1 MVTIYGILSMFFNH
15 CMSERMSNST
25 LASLALRTAQL
36 LQENGHKL
44 DETPALIGFDG
55 FIDTILHVVDKRHSA
70 TEYTC
75 VETIEAFGKRI
86 LEAAG
91 QSTNIE
97 LVIQA
102 VKLGGNGPIM
112 ANAMAALGVPV
123 TYCGMTGYPRTQPIF
138 EELAARARM
147 LPLCDAAL
155 TDAYEFEDGKLI
167 VGKHEN
173 VGQVSWENLQERVG
187 DLAWR
192 TAWQSAGFAGM
203 VNWTMLPHLTA
214 LWKEMQARLETEPA
228 PARKVLFFDL
238 ADPEKRT
245 PEDLEEALW
254 TLAGFQKW
262 HDVVLGL
269 NEREAQQVVETL
281 GLPGADEGLE
291 RNTSAHHQEICGFAQ
306 SVREKLGISACAVH
320 PTAFA
325 SAADAKACAVVS
337 GPFIA
342 KPKITTGAG
351 DHFNAGFCAGY
362 LCGGDLEQ
370 ALQCGVATSGYYVR
384 HAQSPTREQL
394 AAFLREL

>member
-1 MVTIYGILSMFFNH
+1 
-15 CMSERMSNST
+15 MSNST
-25 LASLALRTAQL
+25 LASSASLPLRTAQML
-36 LQENGHKL
+36 EQNGHRL
-44 DETPALIGFDG
+44 DQTPALIGFDG
-55 FIDTILHVVDKRHSA
+55 FIDTILHVVDKRQSA
-70 TEYTC
+70 TEYTRLQ
-75 VETIEAFGKRI
+75 TIEAFGKRI

-91 QSTNIE
+91 QSTNVE

-112 ANAMAALGVPV
+112 ANAMAALGAPV
-123 TYCGMTGYPRTQPIF
+123 TYCGMTGYPRTQEVF

-147 LPLCDAAL
+147 LPLSDAAL

-187 DLAWR
+187 ELAWR
-192 TAWQSAGFAGM
+192 AAWQSAGFAGM

-214 LWKEMQARLETEPA
+214 LWKQIQAQLEQEP
-228 PARKVLFFDL
+228 PGERKVLFFDL

-245 PEDLEEALW
+245 AQDLSEALW

-262 HDVVLGL
+262 HDVILGL
-269 NEREAQQVVETL
+269 NESEAQQVAETL
-281 GLPGADEGLE
+281 DLPGAIEGME
-291 RNTSAHHQEICGFAQ
+291 RNTPAHKEEVCGFACG
-306 SVREKLGISACAVH
+306 VREKLGISVCAVH

-325 SAADAKACAVVS
+325 AAANTDSCAVVT

-362 LCGGDLEQ
+362 LCGSDLEQ

-384 HAQSPTREQL
+384 HAQSPTRAQL
-394 AAFLREL
+394 TGFLREL